1 MILSYF
7 SSLGTALAVSYA
19 KALDVWYA
27 FCMIIVF
34 GALLEFALVNVLA
47 RREIRRSLSVSGHRA
62 DMDGNLYE
70 VVSLVRIT
78 RKLLQYNV
86 GRVLWD
92 FFYLLFVLSYAFS

>member
-1 MILSYF
+1 
-7 SSLGTALAVSYA
+7 
-19 KALDVWYA
+19 
-27 FCMIIVF
+27 MIIVF